1 LFPDPAFLFTAP
13 AAAPA
18 PLISCSCLLLLLL
31 TFYAI
36 FQVEDHSLKRFL
48 IWPLLALTLLS
59 TSPLFAPQKN
69 KAPAVAPVFLTR
81 TATRREVRRFAYGGT
96 VTIIGAPKG
105 SVTVEGWPRSEV
117 EVVADI
123 ELKAETEADLD
134 RLAAVNNFSFDEDT
148 NHISIL
154 TIGTHDRSYMKKTA
168 KNFPKNLLNLP
179 WKIDYKIKV
188 PAITDVEIN
197 AGHGPVNVSAL
208 EGALRLSALE
218 SETIL
223 TLGGGVVSAT
233 VTAGNVRFVVPV
245 RSWRGGG
252 ADIRIA
258 AGVLNVELPPGF
270 NGDIDADILRT
281 GKIVDNFGQLETRQ
295 KPGITEKVVRAR
307 AGAGGAFF
315 KFTVGD
321 GILNFVKSG
330 G

>member
-1 LFPDPAFLFTAP
+1 M
-13 AAAPA
+13 
-18 PLISCSCLLLLLL
+18 
-31 TFYAI
+31 
-36 FQVEDHSLKRFL
+36 KRF

-59 TSPLFAPQKN
+59 TSPLFAIQKT

-96 VTIIGAPKG
+96 VTVIGAPKG
-105 SVTVEGWPRSEV
+105 SITLEGWPRSEV
-117 EVVADI
+117 EVIAEI

-154 TIGTHDRSYMKKTA
+154 TIGTHDRSYMKRAA

-179 WKIDYKIKV
+179 WKIDYRIKV
-188 PAITDVEIN
+188 PAITDVELN
-197 AGHGPVNVSAL
+197 AGHGPVNVSAI
-208 EGALRLSALE
+208 EGALRLSAIE

-233 VTAGNVRFVVPV
+233 ITAGNVRFVVPV

-281 GKIVDNFGQLETRQ
+281 GKIVDNFGGLEMRQ
-295 KPGITEKVVRAR
+295 KPGITERVVRAR

-321 GILNFVKSG
+321 GTLNFVKSAG
-330 G
+330 